1 MGMQSEREKFLKYLY
16 IYIYIIKLCIKLL
29 NYILKV
35 RYEIYYL
42 I

>member
-1 MGMQSEREKFLKYLY
+1 MGMQSEREKFL

-35 RYEIYYL
+35 RCEIYYL